1 MLAVHVRRVGILSSL
16 RARTLHLFLLHK
28 PTCNHQHMDTNDSA
42 AAQRPSRHSPQC
54 NSAERAAAAHAQ
66 PPAVPRR
73 LPTRRSRNREIQSG
87 HRSARVCVLSP
98 LFTMAASIRK
108 MSTLAKNSHVLSRL
122 RESMASA
129 VEGGLAAYIVPSGDP
144 HNVRRWC
151 VACVWRSLACLHRH
165 THAHTSVGI
174 GVLCSAERVRGGA
187 RHEAHL
193 PDRVLGVGWH
203 R

>member
-1 MLAVHVRRVGILSSL
+1 
-16 RARTLHLFLLHK
+16 
-28 PTCNHQHMDTNDSA
+28 
-42 AAQRPSRHSPQC
+42 
-54 NSAERAAAAHAQ
+54 
-66 PPAVPRR
+66 
-73 LPTRRSRNREIQSG
+73 
-87 HRSARVCVLSP
+87 
-98 LFTMAASIRK
+98 MAASIRK

-203 R
+203 RWDCAALACCWNALRVLLISACCAPTAQPP